1 MALVFVKPH
10 AATPK
15 ALLSAY
21 YSMFIHIYSYLFMF
35 LIVTLTIR
43 NMILRGLGPGA
54 ELLGGEGPLG
64 GALWHGG
71 GSADL

>member
-1 MALVFVKPH
+1 
-10 AATPK
+10 
-15 ALLSAY
+15 
-21 YSMFIHIYSYLFMF
+21 MF